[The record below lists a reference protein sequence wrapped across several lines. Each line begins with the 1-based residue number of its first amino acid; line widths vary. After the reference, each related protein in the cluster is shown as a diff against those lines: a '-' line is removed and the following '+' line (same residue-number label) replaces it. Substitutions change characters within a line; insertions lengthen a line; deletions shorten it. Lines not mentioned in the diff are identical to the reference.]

1 MPPDRFSTCEYHLQ
15 CEKDASALR
24 NDHEN
29 LKRSQEQLWVKF
41 DIANREVQQ
50 HSGKLDPMD
59 RDLQD
64 LKKKVELKSEE
75 ERAYQVLVRNTR
87 KDVEKI
93 QDKMDS
99 DVQEIHNKLNKVPT
113 KEEVPTKESVE
124 DLKKWVRYAWLATI
138 FAVLALLAN
147 LALVIIPMV
156 WKKGP

>member
-1 MPPDRFSTCEYHLQ
+1 
-15 CEKDASALR
+15 
-24 NDHEN
+24 
-29 LKRSQEQLWVKF
+29 
-41 DIANREVQQ
+41 
-50 HSGKLDPMD
+50 MD

-99 DVQEIHNKLNKVPT
+99 DVQEIRNKLNKVPT